1 MENNKLFE
9 RVKIIIVLIVSL
21 ILMAVLVS
29 FVLYL
34 LSENPSKSEDLINNN
49 ELESYLIE
57 KNNNYFDYQ
66 DSNDCAAF
74 ASSYLLRHFG
84 ENLQAGDIRNKI
96 KRTFGYV
103 FPSAITN
110 LFKEKGYEAISYSGN
125 LHTLKHELTKGNPVI
140 ILINIENDT
149 HYAVVV
155 GYDQKNI
162 YLVDS
167 IKENV
172 NVENPN
178 YNRILT
184 EEEFKEVW
192 NTNML
197 LSSNIYIVIKN
208 RKEIK

>member
-1 MENNKLFE
+1 M
-9 RVKIIIVLIVSL
+9 
-21 ILMAVLVS
+21 
-29 FVLYL
+29 
-34 LSENPSKSEDLINNN
+34 
-49 ELESYLIE
+49 
-57 KNNNYFDYQ
+57 
-66 DSNDCAAF
+66 
-74 ASSYLLRHFG
+74 
-84 ENLQAGDIRNKI
+84 
-96 KRTFGYV
+96 
-103 FPSAITN
+103 
-110 LFKEKGYEAISYSGN
+110 
-125 LHTLKHELTKGNPVI
+125 
-140 ILINIENDT
+140 
-149 HYAVVV
+149 VV

>member
-1 MENNKLFE
+1 M
-9 RVKIIIVLIVSL
+9 
-21 ILMAVLVS
+21 
-29 FVLYL
+29 
-34 LSENPSKSEDLINNN
+34 
-49 ELESYLIE
+49 
-57 KNNNYFDYQ
+57 
-66 DSNDCAAF
+66 
-74 ASSYLLRHFG
+74 
-84 ENLQAGDIRNKI
+84 
-96 KRTFGYV
+96 
-103 FPSAITN
+103 
-110 LFKEKGYEAISYSGN
+110 
-125 LHTLKHELTKGNPVI
+125 
-140 ILINIENDT
+140 
-149 HYAVVV
+149 VV

-192 NTNML
+192 DTNML